1 MERVIEQRNHN
12 YLIHLNKLPIN
23 SYLIR
28 IINWE
33 LNISKLS
40 QISIL
45 PLVADFSAEVANNSA
60 VGMIG
65 SFIAAALIVV
75 IPATAFLIFVS
86 QKDSLD
92 RTSAGRR

>member
-1 MERVIEQRNHN
+1 MF
-12 YLIHLNKLPIN
+12 
-23 SYLIR
+23 
-28 IINWE
+28 
-33 LNISKLS
+33 
-40 QISIL
+40 QISNL
-45 PLVADFSAEVANNSA
+45 LLAANFSSEVASNSA

-65 SFIAAALIVV
+65 SFIAAALLIV